1 MIQRIQS
8 LFLLLVIL
16 CLGGMFLAPIAT
28 FDKTVLT
35 VQGIEV
41 EENGEALDS
50 LLPFPLSPIVLGLLL
65 LTIFILFSYRNRKRQ
80 LLLGRLNYFL
90 ILALVVVVFL
100 SISDIQKQLNDGNS
114 NPYGLAAY
122 LPIISLGFHLLAN
135 RAIKRDEELVKSLD
149 RLR

>member
-1 MIQRIQS
+1 
-8 LFLLLVIL
+8 
-16 CLGGMFLAPIAT
+16 MFLAPIAE
-28 FDKTVLT
+28 FG
-35 VQGIEV
+35 GILLDV
-41 EENGEALDS
+41 HGVSSTEEAVDIS
-50 LLPFPLSPIVLGLLL
+50 TMLPFPMSAIVIGLML
-65 LTIFILFSYRNRKRQ
+65 LTLFVLFSYKNRKRQ

-100 SISDIQKQLNDGNS
+100 TISDIQEQLNDGNS
-114 NPYGLAAY
+114 NPYGIAAY